1 MNNTRLERLKKIWA
15 NNDYL
20 VLLDKNKLFNKK
32 TGKTIGRLSSD
43 GKYIGVSLQLNGKSY
58 DYSLHEIV
66 AFVYLGEDL
75 INKEVNHRDG
85 NRFNNFPYN
94 LEMVTAK
101 ANHKHQTENDLLSK
115 LPGHKNPNS
124 ILDQNSV
131 CAILSSYKFFEGN
144 KSDFC
149 KRMSLKYGV
158 SKDTIKDIVNRRRWK
173 HIEAIH

>member
-1 MNNTRLERLKKIWA
+1 MNNTRFERLKKIWA

-32 TGKTIGRLSSD
+32 TGNTIGRLSSD

-66 AFVYLGEDL
+66 AFVCLDEDL

-94 LEMVTAK
+94 LEVVTAYV
-101 ANHKHQTENDLLSK
+101 NHRHQSENGLLSK
-115 LPGHKNPNS
+115 FPGQTNPNS

-131 CAILSSYKFFEGN
+131 CAILSSYQDFEGS

-149 KRMSLKYGV
+149 KRMSSEYGV
-158 SKDTIKDIVNRRRWK
+158 GKNTIKDIVNRRRWK